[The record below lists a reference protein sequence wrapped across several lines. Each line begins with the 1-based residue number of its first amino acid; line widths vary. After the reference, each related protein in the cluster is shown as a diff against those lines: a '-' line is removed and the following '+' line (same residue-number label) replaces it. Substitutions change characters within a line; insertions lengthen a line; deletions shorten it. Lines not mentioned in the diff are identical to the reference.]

1 MENEILRR
9 ETALRIR
16 QGVASEAYDDVL
28 ALLGDYQRHVERA
41 LASCNADEP
50 PPVELAREAG
60 ELMEWT
66 LEVVRAARARARDQL
81 DQASAVLRYRQPASQ
96 AGTWKIEG

>member
-9 ETALRIR
+9 ETAARLR
-16 QGVASEAYDDVL
+16 QAVASEAYEDVHT
-28 ALLGDYQRHVERA
+28 LLGDYQRHVERA
-41 LASCNADEP
+41 LASRPADDP
-50 PPVELAREAG
+50 PLVELAREAG
-60 ELMEWT
+60 ELMQWT